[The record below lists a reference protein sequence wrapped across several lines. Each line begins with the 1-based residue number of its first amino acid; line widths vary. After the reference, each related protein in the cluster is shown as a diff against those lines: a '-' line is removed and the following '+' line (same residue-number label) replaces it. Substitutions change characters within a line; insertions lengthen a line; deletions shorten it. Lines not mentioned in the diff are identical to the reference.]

1 MSRIVLAAYAMVLF
15 CALPL
20 GAQHRLSASRQAG
33 LPLLSLPVQNNDSLL
48 ARELPRRKP
57 GRPQVFAV
65 SVDVDIDPA
74 RDGQWTRQADHDLW
88 QLRVGSPG
96 AKSLNL
102 GFGRCV
108 LPPGAAL
115 YLTTKQERF
124 GPFTAAD
131 NADHAQLWTPLL
143 RGDELTVEVEVPPGA
158 REELQLHLTTVNHD
172 FEGAIDR
179 MSDDCHLDVACGAAD
194 GFPQVDEHRDVIRS
208 VAAYTLAGREKCTG
222 FLVNN
227 TNQDG
232 RPLFITANHCGVTAE
247 NAATLVTYWN
257 FENDTCRPPGT
268 EASGEAGNGKLE
280 VFNTGARLLA
290 SYSATDVTLV
300 ELDEPVNP
308 RARVFFAG
316 WDATD
321 ALPVDG
327 VFTVHHPDLD
337 EKRISF
343 ADEPVTR
350 STVVGNPDPTG
361 KYLRVPQWDIG
372 STEGGSSGA
381 PLFDPAGRIRG
392 QLFGGR
398 ASCTSQEEDM
408 FGWLHLSWTG
418 GGSPATR
425 LRDWLDPCGISGGRL
440 DGLEES
446 DLANSV
452 VTSRGCAQICIDDTA
467 AFEFGLGRAFP
478 ATSTVSVSA
487 PAGLWVNAPTTASG
501 GGTFTIEVAA
511 AAGAPAGD
519 YPLRVTVSGAGRS
532 DELTVTVGLTR
543 ATLSAPATLAPAPN
557 ATEVDPF
564 VRLEWKAVENVE
576 HYELQYGRYSDFR
589 SVIGNLTDLATTE
602 YVPDF
607 PLPGDTRY
615 FWRVRAVNACGP
627 GSWSDAR
634 SFLTR
639 TRTCLLTQGE
649 SLPVNIPGGDP
660 SETTAELEIL
670 PDLVPTGLEVILG
683 IEHTF
688 LGDLAV
694 RLQAP
699 DGTTIK
705 LFDPLE
711 GGSCPAQNLYVVFAD
726 DASLTAE
733 EFGERCTDGNRND
746 YLRVRP
752 LEPLASLSQASAR
765 GTWKLIVEDQAAMD
779 GGAVTDFR
787 LRLCEDRAEDRDLV
801 VSLAEPAIQV
811 CADAGGQATL
821 LLEGD
826 FGQQISLR
834 VAADNSQLD
843 NYTYTYDAPG
853 GTVNVSFS
861 AWTGAAPGSQEL
873 NFTVTAA
880 DGTERR
886 AVNTLYLEPTPEP
899 VTPLAA
905 RLTPDLILFSWPASA
920 AAERYVLQFSERP
933 DFEGLLDTVVT
944 GRRQIGLDRAS
955 LPVTFYW
962 RVVSESSCGRVPGP
976 GRAIEEDRLN
986 ATHNLNPGQSIAI
999 YPNPTRGAV
1008 TVEPRGLAPAG
1019 DWQISLFSA
1028 GGQLLRRWP
1037 AGPPSRRELELGDLP
1052 PGQYY
1057 LQVTGAFGRVTERLT
1072 RLR

>member
-1 MSRIVLAAYAMVLF
+1 MSRIVLAVYAMVLF

-20 GAQHRLSASRQAG
+20 GAQHRLSASRQAS
-33 LPLLSLPVQNNDSLL
+33 LPLLALPVQNNDSLL

-179 MSDDCHLDVACGAAD
+179 ISDDCHLDVACGAAD

-208 VAAYTLAGREKCTG
+208 VAAYTLAGRDLCTG

-247 NAATLVTYWN
+247 NAPTLVTYWN

-268 EASGEAGNGKLE
+268 EASGAAGNGKRE
-280 VFNTGARLLA
+280 IFNTGARLLA
-290 SYSATDVTLV
+290 SHSGTDMTLV

-350 STVVGNPDPTG
+350 STVVGNPDPAG
-361 KYLRVPQWDIG
+361 KYLRVPQWDVG

-381 PLFDPAGRIRG
+381 PLFDPAGRVRG

-408 FGWLHLSWTG
+408 FGWIHLSWTG

-440 DGLEES
+440 DGLEET
-446 DLANSV
+446 DLAAAV
-452 VTSRGCAQICIDDTA
+452 VTSRGCAQICGTDTA
-467 AFEFGLGRAFP
+467 RFEFGVGRAFP

-487 PAGLWVNAPTTASG
+487 PAGLWVSAPTTTSG

-511 AAGAPAGD
+511 TEGAPARA
-519 YPLRVTVSGAGRS
+519 YPLRLTVSGAGRS
-532 DELTVTVGLTR
+532 DEVSVTVELTR
-543 ATLSAPATLAPAPN
+543 ATLSAPPTLAPAPN

-564 VRLEWKAVENVE
+564 VRLQWQAVAEAE
-576 HYELQYGRYSDFR
+576 RYEIQYGRYADFR
-589 SVIGNLTDLATTE
+589 TVIGNLTDLSRTE
-602 YVPDF
+602 YIPDF

-615 FWRVRAVNACGP
+615 YWRVRAVNACGP
-627 GSWSDAR
+627 GSWSEAR
-634 SFLTR
+634 TFLTR

-649 SLPVNIPGGDP
+649 SLPVNISGGDP
-660 SETTAELEIL
+660 SESVAELEI
-670 PDLVPTGLEVILG
+670 PSDLVPTGLEVILG

-733 EFGERCTDGNRND
+733 AFGEQCTDGDRND

-752 LEPLASLSQASAR
+752 LEPLAALSRTSAQ
-765 GTWKLIVEDQAAMD
+765 GKWKLLVEDQAAMD

-787 LRLCEDRAEDRDLV
+787 LRLCEDRAEDRELA
-801 VSLAEPAIQV
+801 VSLTAPAIQA
-811 CADAGGQATL
+811 CAEAGGEARL
-821 LLEGD
+821 RLDGD
-826 FGQQISLR
+826 FGTQISLR
-834 VAADNSQLD
+834 VEADNTELD
-843 NYTYTYDAPG
+843 NYTYTYDAPA
-853 GTVNVSFS
+853 GTVTVTFV
-861 AWTGAAPGSQEL
+861 AWNNAAPGSQEL
-873 NFTVTAA
+873 SFTVTAA

-886 AVNTLYLEPTPEP
+886 AVNTLYLRPAPQP

-905 RLTPDLILFSWPASA
+905 RLTPDLILFSWPASVA
-920 AAERYVLQFSERP
+920 ADRYVLQLSERP
-933 DFEGLLDTVVT
+933 DFNTLLDTVVT
-944 GRRQIGLDRAS
+944 ERRQIGLSRAA
-955 LPVTFYW
+955 LPTGFYW
-962 RVVSESSCGRVPGP
+962 RVVSENGCGRVAGP
-976 GRAIEEDRLN
+976 GRSIEEDRLN
-986 ATHNLNPGQSIAI
+986 ATHSLAPGQAIAI

-1008 TVEPRGLAPAG
+1008 TVEPQGVAFTG
-1019 DWQISLFSA
+1019 EWQISLFSA
-1028 GGQLLRRWP
+1028 SGQLLRHYS
-1037 AGPPSRRELELGDLP
+1037 AEAPSRRNLELGDLP

-1057 LQVTGAFGRVTERLT
+1057 LRIAGAFGRITERIT

>member
-1 MSRIVLAAYAMVLF
+1 MVRIVLAACALVLF

-20 GAQHRLSASRQAG
+20 GSQHRPSALRPGGA
-33 LPLLSLPVQNNDSLL
+33 PLLMLPAQNNDSLL

-65 SVDVDIDPA
+65 SVDVDVDAA
-74 RDGQWTRQADHDLW
+74 RDGHWTRKPEHDVW
-88 QLRVGSPG
+88 QLRIGSPG

-115 YLTTKQERF
+115 YLTTPQERF

-143 RGDELTVEVEVPPGA
+143 RGDELTVEVEVPAEA
-158 REELQLHLTTVNHD
+158 RDALQLHLTTVNHD

-179 MSDDCHLDVACGAAD
+179 ISDDCHLDVACGAAD
-194 GFPQVDEHRDVIRS
+194 GYPRVDQHRDVIRS

-232 RPLFITANHCGVTAE
+232 RPLFITANHCGVTAD

-268 EASGEAGNGKLE
+268 EESGGTGNGRLE

-290 SYSATDVTLV
+290 SYSATDMTLV

-316 WDATD
+316 WDATE

-343 ADEPVTR
+343 ADEAVNR
-350 STVVGNPDPTG
+350 STVVGTIDPAG
-361 KYLRVPQWDIG
+361 KFLRVPQWDIG

-381 PLFDPAGRIRG
+381 PLFDPAGHVRG

-425 LRDWLDPCGISGGRL
+425 LRDWLDPCGTSGGRL
-440 DGLEES
+440 DGLEDS
-446 DLANSV
+446 SLASAV
-452 VTSRGCAQICIDDTA
+452 VTSRGCAVVCSTDTTRV
-467 AFEFGLGRAFP
+467 EFGLGRAFP
-478 ATSTVSVSA
+478 TATTVSVAA
-487 PAGLWVNAPTTASG
+487 PAGLWVDAPATADG
-501 GGTFTIEVAA
+501 GGTFTLAVAA
-511 AAGAPAGD
+511 TEGTPAGT
-519 YPLRVTVSGAGRS
+519 YPLAVTVSGGGRS
-532 DELTVTVGLTR
+532 DAVTVTVEVTR
-543 ATLSAPATLAPAPN
+543 SAPVAPATLSPVQDAA
-557 ATEVDPF
+557 EVDPF
-564 VRLEWKAVENVE
+564 VRLRWQAVADIAG
-576 HYELQYGRYSDFR
+576 YQLQYGRYADFR
-589 SVIGNLTDLATTE
+589 SVIGNLTDLQSTE

-615 FWRVRAVNACGP
+615 YWRVRAVNACGP
-627 GSWSDAR
+627 GPWSEAR
-634 SFLTR
+634 TFLTR
-639 TRTCLLTQGE
+639 TRTCVLTEGKA
-649 SLPVNIPGGDP
+649 LPATISAGDP
-660 SETTAELEIL
+660 SETVVELEIL
-670 PDLVPTGLEVILG
+670 ADLVPVGLEVILG

-688 LGDLAV
+688 IGDLAV
-694 RLQAP
+694 RLQSP
-699 DGTTIK
+699 DGRSIK

-726 DASLTAE
+726 DASLTAA
-733 EFGERCTDGNRND
+733 EFADQCNDGDPAN

-752 LEPLASLSQASAR
+752 AEPLATLAR
-765 GTWKLIVEDQAAMD
+765 PTALGTWKLIVADQAQED
-779 GGAVTDFR
+779 GGAVTDFK
-787 LRLCEDRAEDRDLV
+787 LRLCEDRAEDRDLS
-801 VSLAEPAIQV
+801 VSLAEPALET
-811 CADAGGQATL
+811 CADAGGTATL

-826 FGQQISLR
+826 FGPQVALR
-834 VAADNSQLD
+834 VTAGNTALD
-843 NYTYTYDAPG
+843 DYTYAYDAPG
-853 GTVNVSFS
+853 GRLTVNFA
-861 AWTGAAPGSQEL
+861 AWGQAAPGSQEL

-886 AVNTLYLEPTPEP
+886 AINTLYLHPAPQA

-920 AAERYVLQFSERP
+920 TAEQYVLQLSEVP
-933 DFEGLLDTVVT
+933 DFASLLDTVVT
-944 GRRQIGLDRAS
+944 SRRQIGLARAD
-955 LPVTFYW
+955 LPAVFYW
-962 RVVSESSCGRVPGP
+962 RVVSRNGCGRVAGP

-986 ATHNLNPGQSIAI
+986 ATHHLPSGRSIAI
-999 YPNPTRGAV
+999 YPNPTRGV
-1008 TVEPRGLAPAG
+1008 LTVEPRGLTSSGP
-1019 DWQISLFSA
+1019 WRIVLFSA
-1028 GGQLLRRWP
+1028 SGQVVRHWP
-1037 AGPPSRRELELGDLP
+1037 AAAPGRLELELGDVP

-1057 LQVTGAFGRVTERLT
+1057 LQVSGAFGRVTERIT